1 MKPGSYTQMYVQLV
15 FAVKNRKA
23 LLTPE
28 IQPTVFKYISGIIT
42 DMKHKSIIVN
52 GVSDHI
58 HIFLGL
64 NPSISVAD
72 TVHDIKRSSSLF
84 INKEKL
90 SNFHFS
96 WQSGYGGFTY
106 GKSQIDEVYQYIL
119 NQENH
124 HRKNSFKKEYLRF
137 LELFEIEYDE
147 RYLFDF
153 FDRSV

>member
-28 IQPTVFKYISGIIT
+28 IRPTVFKYISGIIT

-52 GVSDHI
+52 GISDHI

-64 NPSISVAD
+64 NPSVSVAD

-90 SNFHFS
+90 SNFYFS

-124 HRKNSFKKEYLRF
+124 HKKDSFRKEYLRF
-137 LELFEIEYDE
+137 LESFEIDYDE

-153 FDRSV
+153 F